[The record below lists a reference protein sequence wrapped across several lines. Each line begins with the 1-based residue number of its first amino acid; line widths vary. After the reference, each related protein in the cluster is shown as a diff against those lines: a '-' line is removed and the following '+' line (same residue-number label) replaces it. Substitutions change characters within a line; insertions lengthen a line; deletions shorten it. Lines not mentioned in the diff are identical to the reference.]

1 MEHPYTLDNQHI
13 NPVGLLHGAAAESR
27 IRRRFAYF
35 THHLRCKGNKFYI
48 KPQHALY
55 HKLIQGCCKGSKFYI
70 KPQLTGLDVP
80 AFPVVKVINSI
91 SNHNDAV
98 ERR

>member
-48 KPQHALY
+48 KPQR
-55 HKLIQGCCKGSKFYI
+55 Q
-70 KPQLTGLDVP
+70 
-80 AFPVVKVINSI
+80 
-91 SNHNDAV
+91 
-98 ERR
+98 